1 MSKIKSV
8 KQFKERV
15 NGAFETMKTRDEA
28 KACYDFAREEF
39 KTAEDEL
46 CAYAAANPAVFEG
59 RDGVSGWGA
68 TDEVEYTMSNGTTVE
83 RADGGKL
90 TEVEFLNRLPKKYV
104 RAKLELNKQKIKADS
119 LTDEQLAAL
128 GLVRV
133 STMSMKLKA
142 KSAA

>member
-1 MSKIKSV
+1 MAQIKSI

-15 NGAFETMKTRDEA
+15 DGAFETQKTRDEA

-39 KTAEDEL
+39 KAAEEEL

-68 TDEVEYTMSNGTTVE
+68 TESVEYTMSNGTTVE
-83 RADGGKL
+83 RTDGGKL
-90 TEVEFLNRLPKKYV
+90 TEMDFLKGLPKKYV
-104 RAKLELNKQKIKADS
+104 RAKLELNKAKIKAEGLD
-119 LTDEQLAAL
+119 DEQLAAL

-133 STMSMKLKA
+133 STMSMKLKPR
-142 KSAA
+142 AA

>member
-1 MSKIKSV
+1 MAKIKSV

-15 NGAFETMKTRDEA
+15 DGAFETQKTRDEA

-39 KTAEDEL
+39 KAAEEEL

-68 TDEVEYTMSNGTTVE
+68 TESVEYTMSNGTTVE

-90 TEVEFLNRLPKKYV
+90 TEMEFLKKQPKKYV
-104 RAKLELNKQKIKADS
+104 RAKLELNKAKIKSEGLDDDA
-119 LTDEQLAAL
+119 LAAL
-128 GLVRV
+128 GLVRIT
-133 STMSMKLKA
+133 TMSMKLKPR
-142 KSAA
+142 AA